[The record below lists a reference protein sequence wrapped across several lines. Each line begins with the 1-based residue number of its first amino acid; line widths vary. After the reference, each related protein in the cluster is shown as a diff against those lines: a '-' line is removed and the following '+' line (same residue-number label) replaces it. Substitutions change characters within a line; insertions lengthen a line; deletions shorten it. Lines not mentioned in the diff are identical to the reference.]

1 MISSFYLAKYNLSIK
16 LAISTVPHRLAEGL
30 SDEREPR
37 KMGLS
42 AQVCFQ
48 DRVIT
53 LSGNLGSQSKRLSS
67 EGRRA
72 ETCSVGR
79 CVATQGLVV

>member
-37 KMGLS
+37 KMGWS
-42 AQVCFQ
+42 AQVRLQ
-48 DRVIT
+48 DRVIN
-53 LSGNLGSQSKRLSS
+53 LSGNLGSCNKKLSA

-79 CVATQGLVV
+79 CVSTQGLVV